1 MEMCISSVECFHE
14 NKEIIA
20 LIMMMMMRGEPLVAK
35 LAVLAKYAVLPG
47 AMVAA
52 LIYSPPHYASSSSS
66 SSSSNKHH
74 LQSSSS
80 SKSMSI
86 GTFDC
91 YLWSC
96 AGLSWMVLS
105 IIIRQQNVIAAGMAP
120 MMSMSLHARSAS
132 GGVRSLGGFV
142 PALKMVQTAIV
153 TVELT
158 SIPNPCM
165 ENTAAMN
172 ASLVLL
178 FEELR
183 HYSRRQR
190 ARNGDHGGANRDG
203 DFVTLV
209 GIRIVV
215 VSATNESRDGRDAE
229 EVVAVGEQSH
239 AGDYDGFEV

>member
-20 LIMMMMMRGEPLVAK
+20 LIMLMMVMRGEPLVAK

-66 SSSSNKHH
+66 SSNKHH

-80 SKSMSI
+80 SKSI

-96 AGLSWMVLS
+96 AGLSWMVLC

-190 ARNGDHGGANRDG
+190 VDG

-239 AGDYDGFEV
+239 AGDYDGFEVL